1 MNKHEWPD
9 FDKRFV
15 KVNNSETGVPALV
28 PLGRARQVFEYKE
41 VCFSSSVLTIHPCGT
56 VNWSWILD
64 KGGDF
69 AKWVLC
75 DGPSLRLHS
84 PRLNNAA
91 AATTQSG
98 HCGQ

>member
-15 KVNNSETGVPALV
+15 KVNNSETGVPAV
-28 PLGRARQVFEYKE
+28 VASGRASSSFRLE
-41 VCFSSSVLTIHPCGT
+41 VCFSLPFVAWSIA
-56 VNWSWILD
+56 WSWILD
-64 KGGDF
+64 KKEDF

-91 AATTQSG
+91 ATMQSG
-98 HCGQ
+98 HWRHWPT